1 MEQPRKG
8 GRIKFVGIAVDL
20 ESGEEIQTHSFLIYY
35 SRTGVH
41 VVPVNPKEVQT

>member
-1 MEQPRKG
+1 MEQPRKVDELS
-8 GRIKFVGIAVDL
+8 FVGIAVDL
-20 ESGEEIQTHSFLIYY
+20 ESGEEIQTHSFLIHY